1 MAWRGMWLMRV
12 GIGQG
17 SEGCF
22 ESGGEEWCADVV
34 GIGFGQHGGNE
45 PRICCWSCWIA
56 QAMGFN

>member
-1 MAWRGMWLMRV
+1 MRV